1 MILVVPAEKQNMMA
15 ALLTGVYL
23 RQTAEHCDAGRLLD
37 IYRALEP
44 GYRDMFLALANK
56 KLFEEEKHESDC

>member
-1 MILVVPAEKQNMMA
+1 MVA

-37 IYRALEP
+37 IYMALEP
-44 GYRDMFLALANK
+44 GYRDMFLELANK